1 MRDLLRI
8 AADEGLTVHATRLPS
23 GYLGFYEPDASRIW
37 FDLGLTPA
45 ERRSVIA
52 HELGHHRYRHRESTP
67 RNERDADRFAASML
81 IDPEA
86 YEQLEQIYPDAHTL
100 ADELQVTVKIIEA
113 YRNLVLARV
122 GDVTYV
128 RPRMGRGQW
137 DHRVQVSFRSA

>member
-1 MRDLLRI
+1 MRDLLRR
-8 AADEGLTVHATRLPS
+8 AADEGLTVHACRLPP
-23 GYLGFYEPDASRIW
+23 GMLGCYEPDAARIW

-52 HELGHHRYRHRESTP
+52 HELGHHHYRHRESNP

-81 IDPEA
+81 IDPDA
-86 YEQLEQIYPDAHTL
+86 YAALEPIHPDAHTL

-122 GDVTYV
+122 GDTTYAH
-128 RPRMGRGQW
+128 PRMGRGQW
-137 DHRVQVSFRSA
+137 DHRIRA